1 MSGAAP
7 ESIALPRQGS
17 HRHAHAIDQRPRE
30 HPYRQRQTRAS
41 SFDQTLTNP
50 AHVRCS
56 AGDHSFRC
64 RHLLLAPEGTLVARP
79 ARSD

>member
-41 SFDQTLTNP
+41 SP
-50 AHVRCS
+50 R
-56 AGDHSFRC
+56 AGRSHS
-64 RHLLLAPEGTLVARP
+64 RP
-79 ARSD
+79 PGL

>member
-30 HPYRQRQTRAS
+30 HPYRQRQTR
-41 SFDQTLTNP
+41 
-50 AHVRCS
+50 V
-56 AGDHSFRC
+56 
-64 RHLLLAPEGTLVARP
+64 VP
-79 ARSD
+79 ARRTFAFTSAWSEGSTLPETRHTFRSAATEEIPSLLYAS